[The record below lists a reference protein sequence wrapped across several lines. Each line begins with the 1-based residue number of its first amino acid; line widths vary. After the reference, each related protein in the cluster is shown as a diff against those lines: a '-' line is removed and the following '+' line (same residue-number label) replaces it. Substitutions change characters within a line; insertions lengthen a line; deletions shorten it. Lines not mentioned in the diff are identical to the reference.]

1 MTRPAKHCLLV
12 VDDEPSVSDSVHDLL
27 RLEFRVLR
35 ARNAEE
41 AYRVMQEDEVHVV
54 MTDQRMPR
62 ISGVEMLRNMRL
74 RHPHAV
80 RILYTG
86 YADIE
91 SVITA
96 INHGRV
102 FRFLRKPWRPEDL
115 EEAVREAA
123 AEYQALVDQTEQ
135 TERLQREI
143 GELRDRVGALE
154 AEAERLRPA

>member
-1 MTRPAKHCLLV
+1 MTRAAKHCLLV

-27 RLEFRVLR
+27 RLEFRVLK

-62 ISGVEMLRNMRL
+62 ITGVEMLCNMRI

-86 YADIE
+86 YADSE
-91 SVITA
+91 SVIAA
-96 INHGRV
+96 INQGRV

-115 EEAVREAA
+115 EEAVREAV
-123 AEYQALVDQTEQ
+123 AEYQAVVDQAERTG
-135 TERLQREI
+135 RLQSEI
-143 GELRDRVGALE
+143 AELRDRVGVLE
-154 AEAERLRPA
+154 AEVERLRPA